1 ELAHA
6 GQPERFAQLLE
17 GLWQQILKSSPTVPS
32 EACALPL
39 SAALLQ
45 QAGPILAR
53 ACIDMIPFNCFYTEE
68 NYLFYDQEFVRQ

>member
-32 EACALPL
+32 EACALPHKFL
-39 SAALLQ
+39 VIEKIIFLGIETIEGNHIDTGTGQYGPRLLQ
-45 QAGPILAR
+45 
-53 ACIDMIPFNCFYTEE
+53 
-68 NYLFYDQEFVRQ
+68 